1 MNLGNKLLL
10 DFKNLLI
17 LLNFFANQIVGAK
30 VSNRNGN
37 SLDCLLKFKS
47 ITKYKN
53 MKTFLVPGGGLGS
66 SHPIMKA

>member
-17 LLNFFANQIVGAK
+17 LLKFFANQIVGAK

>member
-1 MNLGNKLLL
+1 MNLGNKLLF

-37 SLDCLLKFKS
+37 SLDYLLKFKS

-53 MKTFLVPGGGLGS
+53 MKTLMMPGGGLGS